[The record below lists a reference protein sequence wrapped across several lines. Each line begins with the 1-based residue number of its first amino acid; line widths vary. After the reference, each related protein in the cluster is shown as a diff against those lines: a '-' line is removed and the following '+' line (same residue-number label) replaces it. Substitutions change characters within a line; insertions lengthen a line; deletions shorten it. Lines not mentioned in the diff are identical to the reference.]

1 MENRIEDVQYCEKL
15 FDSFYDVGCTETG
28 GVTRLGLFSS
38 RKIKCM
44 QVFCRPGERI
54 KL

>member
-28 GVTRLGLFSS
+28 GVTRLGYSAQE
-38 RKIKCM
+38 IKCM
-44 QVFCRPGERI
+44 RFLQAWR
-54 KL
+54 KN